1 MARRIIAFVLAAAWL
16 VLGLGAL
23 PGSGLHGS
31 AYAQDAAK
39 KIKSIEANVKAARE
53 SAETDKLVEGYCNM
67 AWAGIKNIRKNY
79 SSDKSAMDAA
89 AKALEACNFEIP
101 VAYFGKRLEATRCD
115 TFITKARNY
124 FEGFGVFALG
134 IFGKAKPEQ
143 QKQLEAT
150 RSRFE
155 AALSG
160 RVTKVCP
167 VQAKAQG
174 FGSGPPSASG
184 QQQGVSAQEFRT
196 AYNAELLKN
205 SVKQID
211 HWLAVAWEGV
221 EKGKL
226 NARACPTILSKA
238 TGINKN
244 LSDDEAAMK
253 TAAAAIEACAFE
265 LPVAS
270 FSARLDSMEAN
281 PGDGAACD
289 SFMADVRSHF
299 ETVAYGTQG
308 MEAMMAMTMENESSD
323 EERRFK
329 SALSDRVTKACP
341 AQAKAQG
348 Y

>member
-1 MARRIIAFVLAAAWL
+1 MA
-16 VLGLGAL
+16 
-23 PGSGLHGS
+23 
-31 AYAQDAAK
+31 
-39 KIKSIEANVKAARE
+39 
-53 SAETDKLVEGYCNM
+53 
-67 AWAGIKNIRKNY
+67 
-79 SSDKSAMDAA
+79 
-89 AKALEACNFEIP
+89 
-101 VAYFGKRLEATRCD
+101 
-115 TFITKARNY
+115 
-124 FEGFGVFALG
+124 
-134 IFGKAKPEQ
+134 
-143 QKQLEAT
+143 
-150 RSRFE
+150 
-155 AALSG
+155 
-160 RVTKVCP
+160 
-167 VQAKAQG
+167 
-174 FGSGPPSASG
+174 
-184 QQQGVSAQEFRT
+184 
-196 AYNAELLKN
+196 AYNAELLKR
-205 SVKQID
+205 SVTQIER
-211 HWLAVAWEGV
+211 WLAVAWEGV

-299 ETVAYGTQG
+299 KTVAFGIQG
-308 MEAMMAMTMENESSD
+308 MEAMMAMAMENESSD

-329 SALSDRVTKACP
+329 AALSERVTKACP